1 MLGYENAIKTFTN
14 LPPHWSLSVR
24 FDIIFFDIATDND
37 DYLRVY
43 LDSTP
48 REIYKKYADYGTQ
61 ICGAKD
67 YLLFFSSNMT
77 THTASSITVV
87 ITANTTKSTTA

>member
-1 MLGYENAIKTFTN
+1 MLVGYENAIKTFTN

-48 REIYKKYADYGTQ
+48 REIY
-61 ICGAKD
+61 
-67 YLLFFSSNMT
+67 
-77 THTASSITVV
+77 
-87 ITANTTKSTTA
+87 